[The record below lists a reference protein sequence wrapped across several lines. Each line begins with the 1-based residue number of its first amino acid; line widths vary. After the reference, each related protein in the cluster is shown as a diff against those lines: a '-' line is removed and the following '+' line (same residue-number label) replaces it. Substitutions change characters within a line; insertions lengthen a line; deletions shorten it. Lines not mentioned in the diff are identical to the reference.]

1 MAKEVFN
8 EASGAEVY
16 PLAVSFAH
24 IDVGAERPFSVLHI
38 SDTHLTE
45 VFDEE
50 EESIRRFA
58 ALRTETFCGRQWEA
72 LEASVDFAG
81 RFADLIVHTGDLID
95 FASEGNVAAV
105 RKFYEIA
112 GDGVVFAPGN
122 HEWQWHGENRD
133 LYSERAIEMC
143 RAVYP
148 CDLSFS
154 SRIVNGVNF
163 VAMDNSVSN
172 VPGRPGITEAQVGA
186 FAKEVA
192 KGLPIVLCLHVPL
205 YTPDVWLTFCQYWR
219 NREGRFT
226 ADVQPGPG
234 PLNGLTE
241 DFVAYL
247 KDEPLLKAVL
257 SGHEHYSLD
266 ERFSPTATQFL
277 VAGNY
282 AGAVRHLLI
291 T

>member
-1 MAKEVFN
+1 MSKEVFN

-45 VFDEE
+45 AFDDEE
-50 EESIRRFA
+50 EPIRLFA
-58 ALRTETFCGRQWEA
+58 AKRAVTFCGRQWEA
-72 LEASVDFAG
+72 LEASVDFAS
-81 RFADLIVHTGDLID
+81 RFADMIVNTGDLID
-95 FASEGNVAAV
+95 FASEGNMAAV

-112 GDGVVFAPGN
+112 GDNVVFAPGN
-122 HEWQWHGENRD
+122 HEWQWRGADRD
-133 LYSERAIEMC
+133 VYSERAIGMC
-143 RAVYP
+143 RATYP

-154 SRIVNGVNF
+154 SRVLNGVNF
-163 VAMDNSVSN
+163 IAMDNSVAN
-172 VPGRPGITEAQVGA
+172 VAGRPGITEAQVEA
-186 FAKEVA
+186 FAGEVA
-192 KGLPIVLCLHVPL
+192 KGLPIVLCLHVPI
-205 YTPDVWLTFCQYWR
+205 YTPDVWKTYCQYWR
-219 NREGRFT
+219 NRECRY
-226 ADVQPGPG
+226 ADGFPTEPPQM
-234 PLNGLTE
+234 NGITD
-241 DFVAYL
+241 DFIAYL
-247 KDEPLLKAVL
+247 KTEPLLKAIL

>member
-1 MAKEVFN
+1 MTKEVFN

-16 PLAVSFAH
+16 PLAVSYAH
-24 IDVGAERPFSVLHI
+24 IEVGAEKPFSVLHI

-45 VFDEE
+45 AFDDE
-50 EESIRRFA
+50 EESIRDFA
-58 ALRTETFCGRQWEA
+58 EQRAFTFCGRQWEA
-72 LEASVDFAG
+72 LTASVDFAG

-95 FASEGNVAAV
+95 FASEGNMAAV

-112 GDGVVFAPGN
+112 GNGVVFAPGN
-122 HEWQWHGENRD
+122 HEWQWHGADRD
-133 LYSERAIEMC
+133 LYSERAMAMC
-143 RAVYP
+143 RAAYP
-148 CDLSFS
+148 CDLSIS
-154 SRIVNGVNF
+154 SKVVNGVNF
-163 VAMDNSVSN
+163 VAMDDSVAD
-172 VPGRPGITEAQVGA
+172 VQGRPGISEEQAEA
-186 FAKEVA
+186 FAREVE
-192 KGLPIVLCLHVPL
+192 KGLPIVLCLHVPFF
-205 YTPDVWLTFCQYWR
+205 TPDVWKTFCQYWR
-219 NREGRFT
+219 NRDCRFT
-226 ADVQPGPG
+226 DAFPAEPKK
-234 PLNGLTE
+234 LNDITE

-247 KDEPLLKAVL
+247 KTEPLLKAIL